1 MKLRVNPG
9 LFNGKP
15 VRNAPGGPE
24 HRLKSATEGAF
35 VLSDPGRL
43 SDFAV
48 GGEYIVYD
56 VGTGD
61 RAAVISLGSARY
73 EGDGAQ

>member
-1 MKLRVNPG
+1 MV
-9 LFNGKP
+9 
-15 VRNAPGGPE
+15 A
-24 HRLKSATEGAF
+24 
-35 VLSDPGRL
+35 DPAGL